1 MPDETNSRSLPE
13 LRSGPLIV
21 GGVLVGTGFMLVL
34 AGMAVGGAHVF
45 AATRQWISEMDVP
58 PSERARQQWSRAKA
72 AASAGASAWQN
83 GTAASVPA
91 SE

>member
-1 MPDETNSRSLPE
+1 LPE

-34 AGMAVGGAHVF
+34 AGMAVGGAHVV
-45 AATRQWISEMDVP
+45 AATRQWISEMEVP
-58 PSERARQQWSRAKA
+58 PSERARQQWTRAKA
-72 AASAGASAWQN
+72 AARAGASSWQN
-83 GTAASVPA
+83 GTEASVPA